1 VSLSIAS
8 GANEKKQPMESQ
20 NCKALVPNKALG
32 TYKQMCSSEKAE
44 AFKFENFKFNLRNQS
59 SLRFLA
65 M

>member
-1 VSLSIAS
+1 
-8 GANEKKQPMESQ
+8 MESQ